1 MYDAAFYT
9 RISSSSVIAGALT
22 YVGTKSTALPLFFAC
37 CSIDMDERTATANAS
52 NEEES
57 SKVGG
62 GITKPRTSKHGPKC
76 NSSCLSTTC
85 WTMGE
90 FGPSREEDKKAPR
103 SKGRADRGEPEGK
116 GGKTSCCSP
125 SLYGLSLLG
134 GCTTPGGGGSI
145 GGTVRPPFS
154 LIHMLSRE
162 GGGRKGPPPSIRTG
176 SLTSLFSLSLSVPH
190 SR

>member
-1 MYDAAFYT
+1 MKGPPPPMPPEAST
-9 RISSSSVIAGALT
+9 RRNRQ
-22 YVGTKSTALPLFFAC
+22 KW
-37 CSIDMDERTATANAS
+37 
-52 NEEES
+52 
-57 SKVGG
+57 GG
-62 GITKPRTSKHGPKC
+62 DVTKPRTSKHGPKC

-103 SKGRADRGEPEGK
+103 SKGGADRGEPEGK

-125 SLYGLSLLG
+125 SLWPLSLG
-134 GCTTPGGGGSI
+134 GGTTPGGGGSI

-162 GGGRKGPPPSIRTG
+162 GGERKGASPLHPNWLSH
-176 SLTSLFSLSLSVPH
+176 FSVLPLSLSVPH

>member
-1 MYDAAFYT
+1 
-9 RISSSSVIAGALT
+9 
-22 YVGTKSTALPLFFAC
+22 
-37 CSIDMDERTATANAS
+37 MDERTATANAS
-52 NEEES
+52 RSLNEEES

-62 GITKPRTSKHGPKC
+62 DVTKPRTSKHGPKC

-116 GGKTSCCSP
+116 GGKTSCGSLP
-125 SLYGLSLLG
+125 LYGLSLG

-162 GGGRKGPPPSIRTG
+162 KGGRKGPPPSIRTG
-176 SLTSLFSLSLSVPH
+176 SLTSLFSLPLSLCTTQPLGASFPLPSSSLNFWRRRRPRRRRLFSSLS
-190 SR
+190 

>member
-1 MYDAAFYT
+1 
-9 RISSSSVIAGALT
+9 
-22 YVGTKSTALPLFFAC
+22 
-37 CSIDMDERTATANAS
+37 MDERTATANAS
-52 NEEES
+52 KSLNEEES
-57 SKVGG
+57 SKVGGG

-85 WTMGE
+85 WTLGE

-162 GGGRKGPPPSIRTG
+162 GGEKGAS
-176 SLTSLFSLSLSVPH
+176 SLHPNWLSHFSVLSLSVPH